1 MLRAA
6 MDTSTECKNC
16 TTPEAVN
23 MIAHRI
29 GHDLRAPLR
38 ALKILPEWISE
49 EFESAETDIPPNAQQ
64 FLEMITSKA
73 VQMEGLLAGLLE
85 YALVA
90 DPEATVSCVDIPAV
104 IDEVAR
110 RHLAQGAYEI
120 EVAPEL
126 STLAVIRED
135 LSSIF
140 KHLISNAVLHNDQC
154 DSHVRVTGRLHGE
167 TAIFCVE
174 DNGPG
179 IEREFHQRI
188 FEPFAIL
195 KPRDEAGGSGLG
207 LAVAQKIAD
216 SWDGRVTVRSELGKG
231 SRFQFEFPVEA
242 CELASE

>member
-49 EFESAETDIPPNAQQ
+49 EFESAETDIPPKAQQ

-73 VQMEGLLAGLLE
+73 IQMEGLLAGLLE

-90 DPEATVSCVDIPAV
+90 DPEARVSCVDIPAE

-110 RHLAQGAYEI
+110 RYLDEGAYEI
-120 EVAPEL
+120 EVASEL
-126 STLAVIRED
+126 STLVLIRED
-135 LSSIF
+135 LSTVF
-140 KHLISNAVLHNDQC
+140 RHLISNAVLHNDQC
-154 DSHVRVTGRLHGE
+154 DLHVRVTGQLHGA

-179 IEREFHQRI
+179 IEKEFHQRI
-188 FEPFAIL
+188 FEPFAML
-195 KPRDEAGGSGLG
+195 KPRDEARGSGLG

-216 SWDGRVTVRSELGKG
+216 CWDGRITVRSELGKG

-242 CELASE
+242 CDLTLE